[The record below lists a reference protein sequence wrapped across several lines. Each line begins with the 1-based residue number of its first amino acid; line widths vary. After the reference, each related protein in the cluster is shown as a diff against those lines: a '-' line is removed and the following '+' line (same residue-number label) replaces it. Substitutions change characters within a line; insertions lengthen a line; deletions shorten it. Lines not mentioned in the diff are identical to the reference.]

1 MGPVHSLEL
10 MRSTI
15 EPLEGNK
22 VRLTVEVDEAEFEP
36 ALDAAFKKISQEV
49 RIPGFRPGKVPRR
62 IIEARIGAEAAR
74 HEALRASLPEYYVAA
89 LKETD
94 TDAIAQPEIQITA
107 GEESGDIAFDAV
119 VEVRPVVAIP
129 GYQSLEV
136 TVPSPAVTEEDLD
149 AQIDRMRASD
159 ADLVEVDRPAQDGDV
174 LLIDFK
180 ASTGD
185 EVLDDLSGYSC
196 ELGAS
201 AGFPPEVHDR
211 LRGAKVGDVIEF
223 SSEMGDR
230 TIDFRIVVNRLHEK
244 VLPDATDEW
253 AEDASEFETLADL
266 RADIRK
272 RVVVVNQMRTRLA
285 IRDAAVDAVAG
296 LVEADPPEAM
306 INTEVERQLHDLA
319 HRVQK
324 EGMELDAYLANTGQT
339 PDDLLAQ
346 LREASAQA
354 VSADLALRALADAE
368 DLEVTEQDLDTHIE
382 RLASRLSRAPG
393 QLRQQFERDGQVQ
406 AVRSDVRKTKAIEW
420 LIEHVDL
427 VDLEGQPID
436 RALLAPPEPDEPE
449 QEPATE
455 NTEEQQ
461 A

>member
-1 MGPVHSLEL
+1 

-15 EPLEGNK
+15 EALEGNK
-22 VRLTVEVDEAEFEP
+22 VKLTVEVDEAEFEP

-74 HEALRASLPEYYVAA
+74 HEALRSSLPEYYVAA

-136 TVPSPAVTEEDLD
+136 TVPTPAVTEEDVD
-149 AQIDRMRASD
+149 AQIERMRTSD

-174 LLIDFK
+174 LLIDFT
-180 ASTGD
+180 ATAGD
-185 EVLDDLSGYSC
+185 EVLDDLRGYSC
-196 ELGAS
+196 ELGSS
-201 AGFPPEVHDR
+201 AGFPPEVHDH
-211 LRGAKVGDVIEF
+211 LRGARVGDVIEF
-223 SSEMGDR
+223 STEMGDR
-230 TIDFRIVVNRLHEK
+230 TIDVRIVVNRLHEK

-253 AEDASEFETLADL
+253 AQEASEFETLADL
-266 RADIRK
+266 RADVRR

-285 IRDAAVDAVAG
+285 IRDAAVEALAG
-296 LVEADPPEAM
+296 LVDADPPDALV
-306 INTEVERQLHDLA
+306 NTEVERQLQDLG
-319 HRVQK
+319 HRVQN
-324 EGMELDAYLANTGQT
+324 EGLELDAYLAETGQT
-339 PDDLLAQ
+339 AEDLVAQ
-346 LREASAQA
+346 LRETSARA

-368 DLEVTEQDLDTHIE
+368 DLEVTDEDVDTHIE
-382 RLASRLSRAPG
+382 RLASRLSRTPR
-393 QLRQQFERDGQVQ
+393 QLRQQLERDGQVQ
-406 AVRSDVRKTKAIEW
+406 AVRSDVRKTKAVEW

-436 RALLAPPEPDEPE
+436 RALLAPPEPDVPE
-449 QEPATE
+449 QQPVTE
-455 NTEEQQ
+455 NIEEQQ